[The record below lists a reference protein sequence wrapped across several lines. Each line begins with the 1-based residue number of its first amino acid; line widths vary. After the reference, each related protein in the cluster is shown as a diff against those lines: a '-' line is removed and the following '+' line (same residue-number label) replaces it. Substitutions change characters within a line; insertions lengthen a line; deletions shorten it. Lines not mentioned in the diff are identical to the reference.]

1 MTKHIEI
8 APLLASDLIEI
19 ELQSSQAHMRA
30 FMGGDFPHAVQE
42 AGGAYSALLNGRVVA
57 CAGLAD
63 IEGRRYAWAF
73 LGREARPVMVAA
85 TRMCLEMISR
95 ETLPVFTHV
104 DPTVP
109 ANTRWLKLMGFG
121 PTGQTDRM
129 PDGIDCELWVR
140 RNDL

>member
-73 LGREARPVMVAA
+73 LGREARTVMLAA
-85 TRMCLEMISR
+85 TRACAEMLSR
-95 ETLPVFTHV
+95 ETLPVFTHCRM
-104 DPTVP
+104 DVP
-109 ANTRWLKLMGFG
+109 ANARWLKLLGFE
-121 PTGQTDRM
+121 PTGTRDVL
-129 PDGIDCELWVR
+129 PDGMTYDLWVR
-140 RNDL
+140 